1 MNTMEREKI
10 AITTNVLQTVVMVIA
25 VAAVMMEMGRKDQM
39 LDTTVKAVSD
49 LRDIASDLT
58 RTQVS
63 LTASAETMRNQI
75 EDLDDRLDRL
85 EGSN

>member
-1 MNTMEREKI
+1 MEREKI

-39 LDTTVKAVSD
+39 RDTTVKAVSD
-49 LRDIASDLT
+49 LRDIATDLT

-75 EDLDDRLDRL
+75 EDLDDRLGRL